1 MNIPRS
7 PILSADTENLELA
20 EIKAGD
26 TIDSSVFE
34 NIELSGA
41 TLKKVSVTDCVFN
54 NCLLF
59 GNDLD
64 GSWLRR
70 IRFKSGMY
78 SGIVLSD
85 STLTDILFTGVKLNL
100 SNFRTSRFQRVEF
113 DNCDLSEA
121 DFQGAS
127 FTAVSF
133 KNCDL
138 SGADFSHC
146 KMTDVDMRNS
156 KIASVKGLAG
166 LRGATIDTAQL
177 MSVAHG
183 LAAEM
188 GIKVDD

>member
-1 MNIPRS
+1 MNIPRE
-7 PILSADTENLELA
+7 PILSGNTENVDLA

-26 TIDSSVFE
+26 TVDSSVFE

-41 TLKKVSVTDCVFN
+41 TLKKVTDCVFN

-70 IRFKSGMY
+70 VRFKSGMY

-85 STLTDILFTGVKLNL
+85 STLVDIAFIGLKMNL
-100 SNFRTSRFQRVEF
+100 SNFRISRFQRVEF
-113 DNCDLSEA
+113 SNCDLTEA

-146 KMTDVDMRNS
+146 KMNDVDLRSS

-166 LRGATIDTAQL
+166 LRGAKIDTAQL
-177 MSVAHG
+177 MSVAHE

-188 GIKVDD
+188 GIKVDN